1 MTTVSQDIANIAA
14 YQTAKYESNTRVDI
28 TPEEA
33 SEQAVERLVHK
44 RVRAGDWL
52 NKQQFPPLQYTVPQ
66 ILPEGYGLL
75 VGPPKA
81 GKSWFVAG
89 IALAVAEQQSG
100 VALGSINV
108 PFRPVL
114 YFALEDGDRRLQ
126 DRCRAIAG
134 RDYIPQYFM
143 RVLDVRDLTE
153 LITIAEAMQDRYPK
167 HPMLIIVDTLGKIAP
182 AKSGGQTQF
191 DADYKLGSALQR
203 LAKRV
208 PGTTVL
214 AVHHNNKGDHAD
226 FIQAAS
232 GTQGVTAACDAI
244 LVLSRARGSNE
255 AILEVTG
262 RDLENE
268 TAYALV
274 SDKGHWKLK
283 GGDFQTAEDAA
294 GEVRAAQAEA
304 AQTAKY
310 GDRSN
315 AVVEAVTAICSEDGK
330 EYATPKEVAAEAGMS
345 NDDAGKYL
353 RRLEK
358 AGRILKH
365 GRGSYKPLS
374 EVSETSYSQ
383 LKELNESDN
392 FRTVSESVSEQ
403 MSLPTS
409 N

>member
-1 MTTVSQDIANIAA
+1 MTTASQDIADIIA
-14 YQTAKYESNTRVDI
+14 YQTAKFEANTRV
-28 TPEEA
+28 TMTTEEA
-33 SEQAVERLVHK
+33 AEEAVANLVN
-44 RVRAGDWL
+44 RSVRGGEWL
-52 NKQQFPPLQYTVPQ
+52 NKQQFPPLQYAVEP
-66 ILPEGYGLL
+66 ILAEGYGLL

-81 GKSWFVAG
+81 GKSWLVAS
-89 IALAVAEQQSG
+89 IALAVAEQQGG

-126 DRCRAIAG
+126 ERCRAIAG
-134 RDYIPQYFM
+134 RDYIPKYFM
-143 RVLDVRDLTE
+143 RVLDVRDLNE
-153 LITIAEAMQDRYPK
+153 LILIAEAMQDRYSK

-182 AKSGGQTQF
+182 SKMGGQTQF

-232 GTQGVTAACDAI
+232 GTQGVTAACDTI

-255 AILEVTG
+255 AVLDVTG
-262 RDLENE
+262 RDIERE
-268 TAYALV
+268 TSYALV
-274 SDKGHWKLK
+274 SEGGHWKLK
-283 GGDFQTAEDAA
+283 GGDFQSAEDAA

-315 AVVEAVTAICSEDGK
+315 AVVEAVTLICSEEGK
-330 EYATPKEVAAEAGMS
+330 DFATPKEVAEEAGMS

-358 AGRILKH
+358 AGRILRH

-383 LKELNESDN
+383 LKAQNNSDTI
-392 FRTVSESVSEQ
+392 RTLSETKPLS
-403 MSLPTS
+403 TS